1 MPVGRELWG
10 WVLPLTTVGS
20 RLWIRHRFLGRFWGG
35 EEAVTADGDVTVGGG
50 GGREGARR
58 REVPAQMRREE
69 KTCGFHCG

>member
-1 MPVGRELWG
+1 MPVRRELWG
-10 WVLPLTTVGS
+10 RVLPPTAVGS
-20 RLWIRHRFLGRFWGG
+20 GLWIRHEFLGRFWGG
-35 EEAVTADGDVTVGGG
+35 EEAAAADGDVAVGCG